1 MGRSKFE
8 IELLSMYGDVRADI
22 EGRIQEFL
30 SIWEARDEERV
41 LSELKFCL
49 LTPQSKALSC
59 WAAVERLG
67 SEGVCSRTAK
77 EKVEECLKGVRFH
90 HNKAKYLLDAMERFE
105 DEEGGIIALL
115 EGFGSSQEA
124 RDWLVGNIKGLG
136 LKEASHFLR
145 NIGLGEDLAI
155 LDRHILRNLALAGA
169 IPEVPRSLPRG
180 HYLEIEERMK
190 AFSSKLGVPLSHL
203 DLLLWYKQTGCVF
216 K

>member
-8 IELLSMYGDVRADI
+8 IELLSLYGDVRADI
-22 EGRIQEFL
+22 EGRIAEFRT
-30 SIWEARDEERV
+30 IWEAGDGERV

-59 WAAVERLG
+59 WAAVERMG
-67 SEGVCSRTAK
+67 SEGVCARTPN

-90 HNKAKYLLDAMERFE
+90 HNKTKYLLEAMERFE
-105 DEEGGIIALL
+105 GEEGGIIPLL

-124 RDWLVGNIKGLG
+124 REWLVGNIKGLG

-145 NIGLGEDLAI
+145 NVGLGEDLAI
-155 LDRHILRNLALAGA
+155 LDRHILRNLALAGVL
-169 IPEVPRSLPRG
+169 PEVPRSLPRG
-180 HYLEIEERMK
+180 RYLEIEVKMR
-190 AFSSKLGVPLSHL
+190 AFSSELGIPLSHL